1 MYFNRYSICK
11 RGNLNQI
18 GEYLYCNEFVC
29 SQIRDYF
36 EWKITLICSEKS
48 LFIGNYF
55 FKKCMNVSAYNNCR
69 RRDEV
74 SIKKN
79 LTSWV
84 RTMKKDKQKSR
95 DTVPL

>member
-1 MYFNRYSICK
+1 
-11 RGNLNQI
+11 
-18 GEYLYCNEFVC
+18 
-29 SQIRDYF
+29 
-36 EWKITLICSEKS
+36 
-48 LFIGNYF
+48 
-55 FKKCMNVSAYNNCR
+55 MNVSAYNNSR
-69 RRDEV
+69 TRRDEEV